1 MSTGEGM
8 SNVDVVITGMGAT
21 TPLGGDVPSTW
32 DALLAGRSGIRT
44 NDKEWV
50 ERYDMP
56 ARLCAPLAVEPTEV
70 LPRVQARRMDRC
82 EQIAIIAARQ
92 AWADAGYDL
101 PTDEHQPVDPDRLGV
116 AIGTGIGGPVTLLDQ
131 DDLLEEFGLRKVSP
145 LTVPMLMPNGP
156 AAMVGIELKARA
168 GVHSP
173 ASACAS
179 GAEGLATAWQM
190 IQSGRADVVVA
201 GGAEA
206 CIHPITVAGF
216 AQSRTLSTRNDD
228 PAGASRP
235 FDVDRDGF
243 VLGEGAGVL
252 ILERADHA
260 LARGARIYGKLAGTG
275 ITSDA
280 YHITGN
286 HPEGIGQINAITHA
300 VRSAG
305 LDAADIVHVNAHAT
319 STVVGD
325 IGEATAVRKALGD
338 QVVLTA
344 PKGALGHLVGG
355 AGAVESIIT
364 LLSIYH
370 GVIPATRNLERLDP
384 KVDLDVVTGE
394 PRKMHVNAAVND
406 SFGFGG
412 HNVALVFTAA

>member
-1 MSTGEGM
+1 MSTVE
-8 SNVDVVITGMGAT
+8 VVVTGIGAT
-21 TPLGGDVPSTW
+21 TPLGGDVTSTW
-32 DALLAGRSGIRT
+32 DGLIAGRNGITT
-44 NDKEWV
+44 NDAEWA
-50 ERYDMP
+50 EKYDMP
-56 ARLCAPLAVEPTEV
+56 SRLVAKLAVEPSEV
-70 LPRVQARRMDRC
+70 LPRVQLRRMDRC
-82 EQIAIIAARQ
+82 EQIAVIAARQ
-92 AWADAGYDL
+92 AWADAGYEP
-101 PTDEHQPVDPDRLGV
+101 PTDDHEPVDPDRLGV

-131 DDLLEEFGLRKVSP
+131 DDLLEEHGLRKVSP

-156 AAMVGIELKARA
+156 AALVSIELRARA

-179 GAEGLATAWQM
+179 GAEGLAQAYQM

-216 AQSRTLSTRNDD
+216 AQSRTLSLRNDEPD
-228 PAGASRP
+228 RASRP
-235 FDVDRDGF
+235 FDTDRDGF
-243 VLGEGAGVL
+243 ILGEGAGVL
-252 ILERADHA
+252 VLESAEHA
-260 LARGARIYGKLAGTG
+260 RARGARVYGKLAGTG

-286 HPEGIGQINAITHA
+286 HPEGIGQINAMRLAIQ
-300 VRSAG
+300 SAG
-305 LDAADIVHVNAHAT
+305 LTAADIAHVNAHAT

-325 IGEATAVRKALGD
+325 LGEAVAIKKAVGD
-338 QVVLTA
+338 HAVLTA
-344 PKGALGHLVGG
+344 PKSSFGHLVGG
-355 AGAVESIIT
+355 AGAVESIVT

-370 GVIPATRNLERLDP
+370 GIIPATRNLENQDP
-384 KVDLDVVTGE
+384 RVELDVVAGE
-394 PRKMHVNAAVND
+394 ARKMDLTAAMND

>member
-1 MSTGEGM
+1 MSTVE
-8 SNVDVVITGMGAT
+8 VVVTGIGAT
-21 TPLGGDVPSTW
+21 TPLGGDVTSTW
-32 DALLAGRSGIRT
+32 DGLIAGRNGIKT
-44 NDKEWV
+44 NDTEWA
-50 ERYDMP
+50 EKYKLP
-56 ARLCAPLAVEPTEV
+56 SRLMAPLAVEPSEV
-70 LPRVQARRMDRC
+70 LPRVQLRRMDRC
-82 EQIAIIAARQ
+82 EQIAVIAARQ
-92 AWADAGYDL
+92 AWADAGYEL
-101 PTDEHQPVDPDRLGV
+101 PSDEHEPVDPDRLGV

-131 DDLLEEFGLRKVSP
+131 DDLLEQHGLRKVSP

-156 AAMVGIELKARA
+156 AALVSIELRARA

-179 GAEGLATAWQM
+179 GAEGLAQAYQM

-216 AQSRTLSTRNDD
+216 AQSRTLSLRNDEPD
-228 PAGASRP
+228 RASRP

-243 VLGEGAGVL
+243 ILGEGAGVL
-252 ILERADHA
+252 VLESAEHA
-260 LARGARIYGKLAGTG
+260 RARGARVYGKLAGTG

-286 HPEGIGQINAITHA
+286 HPEGIGQINAMTQAI
-300 VRSAG
+300 RQAG
-305 LDAADIVHVNAHAT
+305 LTPADIGHVNAHAT

-325 IGEATAVRKALGD
+325 LGEAVAIRKAVGD
-338 QVVLTA
+338 HAVLTA
-344 PKGALGHLVGG
+344 PKSSFGHLVGG
-355 AGAVESIIT
+355 AGAVESIVT
-364 LLSIYH
+364 LLAIYH
-370 GVIPATRNLERLDP
+370 GIIPATRNLENKDP
-384 KVDLDVVTGE
+384 KVELDVVAGE
-394 PRKMHVNAAVND
+394 ARKLDLVAAMND